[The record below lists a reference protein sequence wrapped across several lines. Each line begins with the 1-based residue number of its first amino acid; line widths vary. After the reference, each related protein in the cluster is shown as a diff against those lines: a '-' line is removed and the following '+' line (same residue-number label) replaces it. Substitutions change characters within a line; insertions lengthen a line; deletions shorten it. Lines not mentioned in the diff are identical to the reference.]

1 MTEISAAQLIQRAK
15 DLKPLLLEQARHADQ
30 IRQLPEQTLAALVEA
45 QLFSIA
51 APQRYHGLE
60 MDLDVLLAVAKE
72 IGRGCASTAWV
83 MSLLGTHN
91 WMAGLF
97 GERAQEEIFAD
108 RGYVLAPAVFAPSG
122 SAVAVDGGYRINGRW
137 RFASGSMHSN
147 WFMVSAMVEDKQDKL
162 VGMRVIALPLEDVTI
177 EDTWHTSGMRGTG
190 SHDIVIEDAFVPEHR
205 TFPFK
210 ELLEGRAP
218 GTQLSDNPMYRVP
231 LVPYLSYTAAAP
243 ALGLGLGALDAYR
256 DYLQERVSMV
266 GEKQLDKPAAQIRLA
281 RADMEL
287 KAAEALLDS
296 GVKRLLDCARR
307 GDTFTVAQRA
317 GFRAEACYI
326 ATMVKG
332 VVDSLCEASG
342 ARSQFEDHPLQR
354 FQRDINTLRG
364 HIVFDLDNTME
375 MYGRVLLGFE
385 PNQPLV

>member
-1 MTEISAAQLIQRAK
+1 VTGISAEQLIQRAK

-30 IRQLPEQTLAALVEA
+30 IRQLPEQTLAALIDA

-205 TFPFK
+205 TFPFE

-218 GTQLSDNPMYRVP
+218 GTQLSDNPMYRIP

-256 DYLQERVSMV
+256 DYLQERVSMA

-296 GVKRLLDCARR
+296 GVQRLLDCARR

-317 GFRAEACYI
+317 GFRAEACYV

>member
-1 MTEISAAQLIQRAK
+1 VTGISAEQLIQRAK

-30 IRQLPEQTLAALVEA
+30 IRQLPEQTLAALIEA

-51 APQRYHGLE
+51 APQRYQGLE

-83 MSLLGTHN
+83 LSLLGTHN

-122 SAVAVDGGYRINGRW
+122 SAVATEGGYRINGRW

-205 TFPFK
+205 TFPFE

-243 ALGLGLGALDAYR
+243 ALGLGLGALDTYR

-296 GVKRLLDCARR
+296 GVKRLLDSARR

-317 GFRAEACYI
+317 GFRAEACYV
-326 ATMVKG
+326 ATMVKD

>member
-1 MTEISAAQLIQRAK
+1 
-15 DLKPLLLEQARHADQ
+15 
-30 IRQLPEQTLAALVEA
+30 
-45 QLFSIA
+45 
-51 APQRYHGLE
+51 
-60 MDLDVLLAVAKE
+60 
-72 IGRGCASTAWV
+72 
-83 MSLLGTHN
+83 
-91 WMAGLF
+91 
-97 GERAQEEIFAD
+97 
-108 RGYVLAPAVFAPSG
+108 
-122 SAVAVDGGYRINGRW
+122 
-137 RFASGSMHSN
+137 MHSN

-205 TFPFK
+205 TFPFE

-243 ALGLGLGALDAYR
+243 ALGLGLGALDTYR

-296 GVKRLLDCARR
+296 GVKRLLDSARR

-317 GFRAEACYI
+317 GFRAEACYV

>member
-317 GFRAEACYI
+317 GFRAEACYV